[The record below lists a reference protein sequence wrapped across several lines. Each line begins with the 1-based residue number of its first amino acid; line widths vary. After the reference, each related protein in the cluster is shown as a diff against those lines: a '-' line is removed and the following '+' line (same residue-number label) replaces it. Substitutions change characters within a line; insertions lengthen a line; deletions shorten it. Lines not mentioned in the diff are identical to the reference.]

1 MATNNF
7 LIDAAQSAGNI
18 ANNIFNKAGNFASQG
33 LQYSNAFI
41 GNDAGLMETPE
52 MKDYLKNL
60 MLNRIRES
68 GNLSGNEL
76 GYSDYDPKSTW
87 SGPPNSLSTS
97 TGLFSPNA
105 AYQNTLGSGSFNVPE
120 QGGYAQWKPS
130 STVYDF
136 SQSLADKAGGFN
148 PFNVINRGGLRD
160 ILIKDSKGT
169 YKDGT
174 SSLQHMIPNVEI
186 TPEEIQEIFGG
197 GGMLHKGEG
206 IQDRPEIN
214 SLNLNKAKAQATSTQ
229 PISQPTGT
237 SATALAQIQANISA
251 AATKEKLLNKKQS
264 IAPIDR
270 TKKTTAASGMMSSG
284 GPPRRSSR
292 AGRKKPAKTS
302 YGRRY
307 GL

>member
-7 LIDAAQSAGNI
+7 LIDSAQSAGTI

-33 LQYSNAFI
+33 LQYSNALV
-41 GNDAGLMETPE
+41 GNDVGLMETPE

-60 MLNRIRES
+60 MLKRIKES

-76 GYSDYDPKSTW
+76 GYSDYDTKSQW
-87 SGPPNSLSTS
+87 SAPDSLSTS

-105 AYQNTLGSGSFNVPE
+105 AYQNTLGSGSFSVPE
-120 QGGYAQWKPS
+120 QGGDAKWKPS

-136 SQSLADKAGGFN
+136 SQSLADKAWGLN
-148 PFNVINRGGLRD
+148 PFNVVNRGGLKD
-160 ILIKDSKGT
+160 ILLKDSKGT

-174 SSLQHMIPNVEI
+174 SSLQHMIPNAEI

-206 IQDRPEIN
+206 EPWQTGDSYASPEIN
-214 SLNLNKAKAQATSTQ
+214 SLNSDKAK
-229 PISQPTGT
+229 IPTIKPTTPVGT

-251 AATKEKLLNKKQS
+251 AKTKERLSNKS
-264 IAPIDR
+264 
-270 TKKTTAASGMMSSG
+270 TKKTTATSGMMSSG
-284 GPPRRSSR
+284 GPPRRGSR
-292 AGRKKPAKTS
+292 RGRKKTVTKPSKSS